1 MVLPEIEKGAKI
13 TFEMKK
19 IIAFFFAVLTL
30 QANAAIVILNGLTH
44 VHKALSGNTIT
55 GKIVLKNTGKKEAR
69 VVIYRNDLLLACD
82 TEIRYES
89 TNSHPRSLGDKLS
102 TNVDEK
108 ILQPEEEYELGYKIT
123 STETL
128 EKNGTYYELIMV
140 ESAEPVTE
148 KVREGVTIG
157 SKVRYAIQVV
167 LDLGE
172 YHTPKIKFENIQL
185 KKQADLSKTLNILLK
200 NEDTYGGVV
209 SISIEIFDNN
219 NNKIKVF
226 DKIRRRT
233 YPNTC
238 VDEDITI
245 KDLPS
250 GKYEGVVVI
259 DNGKDLV
266 GSNLTIEIE

>member
-1 MVLPEIEKGAKI
+1 MNKVLV
-13 TFEMKK
+13 
-19 IIAFFFAVLTL
+19 FFLSVLSL

-44 VHKALSGNTIT
+44 VHKAVSGNTVT

-69 VVIYRNDLLLACD
+69 VVIYRNDLLLSCNAQML
-82 TEIRYES
+82 YEPV
-89 TNSHPRSLGDKLS
+89 NSHARSLGNKLS

-108 ILQPEEEYELGYKIT
+108 LLQPEEEYEVSYKIT
-123 STETL
+123 STEDL

-140 ESAEPVTE
+140 ESADPVTE
-148 KVREGVTIG
+148 KIREGVKIG
-157 SKVRYAIQVV
+157 SKVRYAVQVV

-172 YHTPKIKFENIQL
+172 YHAPKIKIDNIQL

-200 NEDTYGGVV
+200 NEDVYGGVV
-209 SISIEIFDNN
+209 FISLEILDSN

-226 DKIRRRT
+226 DKIRRRS

-238 VDEDITI
+238 IDEDIPI

-250 GKYEGVVVI
+250 GKYEGVIVV
-259 DNGKDLV
+259 DNGQDLV